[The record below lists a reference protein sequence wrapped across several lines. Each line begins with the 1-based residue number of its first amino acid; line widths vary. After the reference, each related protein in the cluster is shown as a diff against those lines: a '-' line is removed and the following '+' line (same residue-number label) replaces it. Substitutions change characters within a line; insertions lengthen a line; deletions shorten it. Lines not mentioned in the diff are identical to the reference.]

1 MPLPFTGPPQ
11 RYRRLAPWL
20 LAGALLVLFGAALA
34 WQINDWLALMREP
47 VAAPPPSVASNDA
60 GPDLQRLGILFGA
73 PPPTADESGMSNG
86 ELVLHGS
93 LIHPDPAR
101 SSAIIQRSGESPE
114 LFRPGDELMPGVTLR
129 TVLPDRVTLLRNGR
143 VVTLRFPEPGI
154 QDAPNPD
161 LPPSMPRFESPPDTA
176 TPSFGDMPQAEPQPL
191 EAE

>member
-1 MPLPFTGPPQ
+1 MPLPSTGPLQ

-20 LAGALLVLFGAALA
+20 LAGALLVLFAAALA
-34 WQINDWLALMREP
+34 WQINDWQALMREP
-47 VAAPPPSVASNDA
+47 APAPPPSVAPNDA

-73 PPPTADESGMSNG
+73 PPPAADETVSDG

-114 LFRPGDELMPGVTLR
+114 LFLPGDELMPGVTLR
-129 TVLPDRVTLLRNGR
+129 TVLPDRVELLRNGR
-143 VVTLRFPEPGI
+143 VVTLRFPEPGAG
-154 QDAPNPD
+154 DAPVPD
-161 LPPSMPRFESPPDTA
+161 LPPPMPAESPPEA
-176 TPSFGDMPQAEPQPL
+176 AMPSFGDMPQPEPQTL